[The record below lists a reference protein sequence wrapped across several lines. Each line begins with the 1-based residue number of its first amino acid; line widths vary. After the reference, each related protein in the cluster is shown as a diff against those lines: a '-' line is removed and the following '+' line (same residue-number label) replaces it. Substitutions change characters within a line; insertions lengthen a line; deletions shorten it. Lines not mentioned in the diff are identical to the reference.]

1 MIEGRRIV
9 RGGGSVVPDM
19 YTRVTTIK
27 YGPKDIKK
35 VVNVV
40 DNVTISVIIYG
51 KLTGIRQ
58 FKAKLKA
65 YLEELIPM
73 LHALTS
79 MRRKHI
85 TIEFYPLGKRKVL
98 PSRSGTPINAE
109 HVNSGFCYIH
119 SRDED
124 VNIVIYRREEF
135 FKVMTH
141 ELVHLYDLILDDPVI
156 TQMFRRWY
164 AGLSDIDANEA
175 QTELMA
181 VVLNSLIIHRLSVD
195 NTSIEDMLRCEFHR
209 CSVVTNLLVSHFGLE
224 GKMHDPNE
232 IEMRWRESTHSFAY
246 YMLRCALFSLL
257 CRGLSITNTI
267 DTKGCVYT
275 PKINA
280 NSMRMTINDIEN
292 VKLT

>member
-1 MIEGRRIV
+1 MEGRLLL
-9 RGGGSVVPDM
+9 RGGGSVVPDL
-19 YTRVTTIK
+19 YTRATRKT
-27 YGPKDIKK
+27 YGPKDIKR
-35 VVNVV
+35 VVNEV

-51 KLTGIRQ
+51 RLTGIRQ

-79 MRRKHI
+79 MRRKRI
-85 TIEFYPLGKRKVL
+85 TIDFYPLGNRKL
-98 PSRSGTPINAE
+98 MPSRSGAPINAE

-124 VNIVIYRREEF
+124 LNIVIYRREEF

-141 ELVHLYDLILDDPVI
+141 ELVHLYDLIVDDPVI
-156 TQMFRRWY
+156 TQIFRQRY
-164 AGLSDIDANEA
+164 TGLSGIDANEA

-181 VVLNSLIIHRLSVD
+181 VVLNTLIIHRLSAD
-195 NTSIEDMLRCEFHR
+195 NTRVDDLLRCELHR

-224 GKMHDPNE
+224 GKMHNPKE

-246 YMLRCALFSLL
+246 YMLRCALFSTLAHEF
-257 CRGLSITNTI
+257 SITNTPN
-267 DTKGCVYT
+267 TKGCVYT
-275 PKINA
+275 PQINV
-280 NSMRMTINDIEN
+280 NSLRMTMNDIEN
-292 VKLT
+292 IKLT

>member
-1 MIEGRRIV
+1 MEGRVV
-9 RGGGSVVPDM
+9 RGGRSVVPDM
-19 YTRVTTIK
+19 YTRAATKK
-27 YGPKDIKK
+27 YGPKDIKR

-40 DNVTISVIIYG
+40 DNVTITVIIYG
-51 KLTGIRQ
+51 KLIGIRQ
-58 FKAKLKA
+58 FKVKLKA
-65 YLEELIPM
+65 YLKELIPM

-85 TIEFYPLGKRKVL
+85 TIEFYPLGNRKL
-98 PSRSGTPINAE
+98 MPSRSGAPINAE

-156 TQMFRRWY
+156 TQMFRQKY
-164 AGLSDIDANEA
+164 TTLSDIDANEA

-181 VVLNSLIIHRLSVD
+181 VVLNSLVIHRLSVD
-195 NTSIEDMLRCEFHR
+195 NTSIEDLLRRELHR

-224 GKMHDPNE
+224 GKTHDPSE
-232 IEMRWRESTHSFAY
+232 IEMRWHESTHSFAY

-257 CRGLSITNTI
+257 CHEFSIMNTPN
-267 DTKGCVYT
+267 TKGCVYT
-275 PKINA
+275 PQINV
-280 NSMRMTINDIEN
+280 NSLRMTINDIEN
-292 VKLT
+292 IKLT